1 MKMEDYINE
10 IKLELTGGVL
20 ELELP
25 DATLSQVVT
34 KALRELQR
42 YITSNQLITIP
53 YASCID
59 TSGFKISAV
68 THVYRSE
75 GMASDDSRNVTDPM
89 YAQMWMAF
97 TNGGTMYNLNEYVS
111 NYLSYSTLLQ
121 MRNTVSTDL
130 AYIYDKQAEKLYINI
145 SDAIPA
151 AITIEYIPL
160 LDNVE
165 DVKSD
170 YWIDILMRL
179 SVALTKQILGKI
191 RSRYKQSNALWTM
204 DGDQMTEEGNAEI
217 QALREQL
224 NSNSQLC
231 YPID

>member
-1 MKMEDYINE
+1 MT
-10 IKLELTGGVL
+10 IKLIN
-20 ELELP
+20 
-25 DATLSQVVT
+25 DF
-34 KALRELQR
+34 
-42 YITSNQLITIP
+42 IP
-53 YASCID
+53 LVPPINTTAK
-59 TSGFKISAV
+59 T
-68 THVYRSE
+68 
-75 GMASDDSRNVTDPM
+75 NVTTIAIIYPLLSL
-89 YAQMWMAF
+89 YA
-97 TNGGTMYNLNEYVS
+97 
-111 NYLSYSTLLQ
+111 
-121 MRNTVSTDL
+121 
-130 AYIYDKQAEKLYINI
+130 I
-145 SDAIPA
+145 SV